1 MPQPDLWGCEWNE
14 EPVGARVPDVRVGAF
29 AAPRE
34 IICPVEAQELEA
46 ARRELAELYKR
57 LEFVRPLSRDRIRIQ
72 MQITR
77 VKKRIT
83 ELERAG

>member
-1 MPQPDLWGCEWNE
+1 M
-14 EPVGARVPDVRVGAF
+14 
-29 AAPRE
+29 
-34 IICPVEAQELEA
+34 EAQELEA